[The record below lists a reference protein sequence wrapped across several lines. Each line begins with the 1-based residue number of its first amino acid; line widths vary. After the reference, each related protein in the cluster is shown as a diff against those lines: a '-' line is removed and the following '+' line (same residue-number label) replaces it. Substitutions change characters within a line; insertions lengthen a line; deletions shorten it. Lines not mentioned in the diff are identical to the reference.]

1 MENLLKVI
9 IAFLK
14 EWGSLLQIIISATA
28 LILTVIIVFVKLRK
42 KGLSLADILLGLL
55 LGELPKWISEAEEVG
70 GTGEQKKV
78 SVLNKALNYVTKKLG
93 RKLTEEESTFIVSQ
107 SADKIEEI
115 LATPQKK
122 ESKKEVKQNAKYR

>member
-1 MENLLKVI
+1 MENLLKAI
-9 IAFLK
+9 IVFLK
-14 EWGSLLQIIISATA
+14 EWGDLLQIIISAIA

-42 KGLSLADILLGLL
+42 KGLSFADIILGLL
-55 LGELPKWISEAEEVG
+55 LGQLPKWISEAEEVG

-122 ESKKEVKQNAKYR
+122 ESQKEVKQNAKYR